1 MQSGRKWRNDRRNK
15 ENQQI
20 ARGWSDADID
30 EVIDNHPG
38 GTAPAIDRTPKPNQP
53 ATVYYRLDGHYV
65 IVNDI
70 SGEIVQL
77 SDRKDNGWI
86 DEQTNQEI
94 APRIP
99 STS

>member
-38 GTAPAIDRTPKPNQP
+38 GTAPAIDRTPKPNQS
-53 ATVYYRLDGHYV
+53 ATIYYRADGYYV
-65 IVNDI
+65 IVNDVE
-70 SGEIVQL
+70 GDIVQI
-77 SDRKDNGWI
+77 SDRKDAGWT
-86 DEQTNQEI
+86 DERTGRAV
-94 APRIP
+94 APRFP
-99 STS
+99 NSP